1 MTDRLVP
8 DPVMTDPVMTD
19 PGTGPGSADHAARR
33 LRARNLLRE
42 QAPDADWLLVTSL
55 ANIRYLTGFSGSNAV
70 FALHAGEPARDLLGT
85 DGRYAEQVA
94 SQSPGL
100 ATVIERATLS
110 AIVTRLNG
118 RSGTVCVES
127 TVTLDAWQLAC
138 HEFGTQPHVLEGLV
152 EALRIIKDAAEL
164 AALERACR
172 ITAEA
177 FDRLMDQIRPG
188 LTEVHLARRLE
199 QLFGELG
206 AQDRAFPSIVAGG
219 PNSAIPH
226 HECGQRPLR
235 PGDLLVIDAGALV
248 DGYHADMTRTVVVGR
263 APEPWQ
269 REIHQV
275 VAQAQAQARACA
287 RPGVPLANL
296 DASAREPIAQAGF
309 ADAYVHG
316 LGHGVGLAIHE
327 APMIGARAT
336 GTILPGTAITIEPG
350 IYLNGRGGVRI
361 EDTVVVES
369 NGARVLTQLP
379 HDLVVVG

>member
-1 MTDRLVP
+1 MTDRLV
-8 DPVMTDPVMTD
+8 TDPV
-19 PGTGPGSADHAARR
+19 TGPGSADHAARR
-33 LRARNLLRE
+33 LRARDLLRE

-70 FALHAGEPARDLLGT
+70 FALHASEPDRDLLGT

-100 ATVIERATLS
+100 QTVIERATLN
-110 AIVTRLNG
+110 AIVSRLNG
-118 RSGTVCVES
+118 GPGTVFMES

-138 HEFGTQPHVLEGLV
+138 REFGSQPPVLDGLV

-164 AALERACR
+164 AVLERACR

-188 LTEVHLARRLE
+188 LTEVYLARRLE

-226 HECGQRPLR
+226 HECGQRPLQ

-287 RPGVPLANL
+287 HPGVPLASL
-296 DASAREPIAQAGF
+296 DAAAREPIAQAGF
-309 ADAYVHG
+309 ADAFVHG

-336 GTILPGTAITIEPG
+336 GSILAGTPITIEPG

-379 HDLVVVG
+379 RDLVVVG